1 MKRMITLALVAMLV
15 FAMAVPAYAH
25 DGSAVS
31 AKAWSSW
38 FDWFGSFGS
47 GGSAG
52 TTNPETGMAAPDITE
67 ARFYHSGAI
76 ASMKNRLQISW
87 DAVDGAESYEVKI
100 VKADGTIVTYTTG
113 TNLLMVKNSVCPKVF
128 VDATDTWTAAT
139 VRVRAVVDNRVGR
152 WSGAAEIGCD
162 KIH

>member
-1 MKRMITLALVAMLV
+1 MKKMITLALVAMLV

-25 DGSAVS
+25 DGSAAS
-31 AKAWSSW
+31 AKSWSSW

-47 GGSAG
+47 GGSVG
-52 TTNPETGMAAPDITE
+52 NTKPETALAAPAITE

-87 DAVDGAESYEVKI
+87 DAVDGAETYEVEI

-128 VDATDTWTAAT
+128 VDATNTWTAAT
-139 VRVRAVVDNRVGR
+139 VRVRAVAGNTAGR
-152 WSGAAEIGCD
+152 WSAAAEIGCD